1 MMEER
6 GRYEKLEEQMND
18 LTELHQN
25 EMENIKVGSVEKNK
39 KNSPPPAATHLP
51 CIIHVARHLQASSV
65 IYF

>member
-25 EMENIKVGSVEKNK
+25 EMENIKVGPVEKNK
-39 KNSPPPAATHLP
+39 TRHHSQLLTYPA
-51 CIIHVARHLQASSV
+51 
-65 IYF
+65 

>member
-25 EMENIKVGSVEKNK
+25 EMENIKVGPVEKPTK
-39 KNSPPPAATHLP
+39 IRHHPLPLTYPA
-51 CIIHVARHLQASSV
+51 
-65 IYF
+65 